1 MVYAVKKYN
10 PIFPETVNNEYNG
23 YNIAKY
29 VFLGIIV
36 MTVIRSCIHVFA
48 PDGGAGTIA
57 RFDTSGPQG
66 QNLISIFTQ
75 WGLMQLIVVFFFIIV
90 YIRYQSF
97 ISFCWLLI
105 FIEYTGRILVGLSKP
120 AVLPQAPPGAQLTLL
135 IPISIVMLYLSMK
148 IPKSKIA

>member
-1 MVYAVKKYN
+1 VKKYN
-10 PIFPETVNNEYNG
+10 PLFPESANNEYNG
-23 YNIAKY
+23 YKVAKY

-66 QNLISIFTQ
+66 QNLISIFAQ
-75 WGLMQLIVVFFFIIV
+75 WGLMQLIVVFIFIIV
-90 YIRYQSF
+90 YIRYQSL

-105 FIEYTGRILVGLSKP
+105 FFEYTGRVLVGLSKP
-120 AVLPQAPPGAQLTLL
+120 AILPQAPPGALLILL
-135 IPISIVMLYLSMK
+135 IPISIVMLYFSLK
-148 IPKSKIA
+148 IPKNKRL